1 MPRGQY
7 EVTNLR
13 YQPRLWD
20 SYPTKSPNLRHHQTR
35 SQNKNRAEVAGCGPA
50 HPQPEAGRRGQP
62 ELEGGNCVQREASS
76 TKLQAGFIAN
86 QDFLGFWTVNIR
98 REDHRQRSPPHHH
111 QKRHMAHLRRCTC
124 CTPRKPSSWD
134 GGGDKSQPSTGGD
147 STRRA
152 PGHLS
157 SLDLGRTQNAGPA
170 KSAPLWSTRE
180 PEPEQLI
187 PGMCMKP
194 RAHLRQFPAEQPR
207 A

>member
-86 QDFLGFWTVNIR
+86 QDFLGFWTVDI
-98 REDHRQRSPPHHH
+98 P
-111 QKRHMAHLRRCTC
+111 LRRCAGY
-124 CTPRKPSSWD
+124 TPRKLSSRD
-134 GGGDKSQPSTGGD
+134 GGGDKSQRPCSPNTWVSELLRPRKGTNRRPNRVCAFVEYPST
-147 STRRA
+147 
-152 PGHLS
+152 
-157 SLDLGRTQNAGPA
+157 
-170 KSAPLWSTRE
+170 
-180 PEPEQLI
+180 
-187 PGMCMKP
+187 
-194 RAHLRQFPAEQPR
+194 
-207 A
+207 